1 LAEYFKITRQQEIAL
16 PVALFLVGY
25 IFGPI
30 IFGSMSETFGRRIC
44 FLSSFALYTVATLA
58 CAIAPNW
65 SALLF
70 FRFLV
75 GVGASAPQYMLG
87 GMYSDIY
94 PNLLHRGKAMMLA
107 GLMNSFGPL
116 IGPIIAGYTSTEN
129 WRWMFWIALIL
140 AAGNWPLLVFLPGE
154 RSPTSVL
161 IIHLLIISNRDLSS
175 FDCKKTAEAKRE
187 HG

>member
-1 LAEYFKITRQQEIAL
+1 
-16 PVALFLVGY
+16 
-25 IFGPI
+25 
-30 IFGSMSETFGRRIC
+30 
-44 FLSSFALYTVATLA
+44 VATLA
-58 CAIAPNW
+58 CAIAPSW
-65 SALLF
+65 STLLF

-116 IGPIIAGYTSTEN
+116 IGPIIAGYTATEN

-140 AAGNWPLLVFLPGE
+140 GGTNWPMLIFLPGE
-154 RSPTSVL
+154 
-161 IIHLLIISNRDLSS
+161 H
-175 FDCKKTAEAKRE
+175 
-187 HG
+187 